1 MRMRKKS
8 YILIFLIG
16 FLSIALVA
24 CASEPNDVDD
34 ADEGNPDGQTTQGG
48 DLIIAKQS
56 DVVSLDPAASN
67 DTPSSDV
74 QRNIFETLVTQDEN
88 MENQPLLAE
97 SWEQIDDTT
106 WVFKLREGITFHD
119 GSDFNAEAV
128 KANIDRTL
136 DPEVGS
142 PRAIMYNM
150 ITEVEVID
158 NYIVQFKTAYPFAP
172 LPAHLAHPGG
182 VMISKEQIE
191 EDYAAMENGENPGTV
206 ISANPQGTGPFVYDE
221 WQPGQFVRL
230 LKNEDYWGE
239 PAVLDSVTF
248 KVVAEDLTRI
258 AELETGDA
266 DITNPLSP
274 SDVRQIEATDGLSV
288 QRQESSALSYL
299 GFNMA
304 KEPFDDARVRKAIS
318 MAIDKEQIIEGIYD
332 GIGIPAKGPIAP
344 NVFGYSE
351 EVTGLDYN
359 VEAAKDLLAEAGFE
373 DGFSTTIWTNDDRQR
388 IDTATNIQAQLREIG
403 ITAEVEIL
411 EWGAM
416 LEQTANGEHDMFV
429 FGWTTVTGDADNGL
443 YPLLHS
449 DNLGNAGNRTFTED
463 EELDELLDQARQ
475 TVDPNERLELYR
487 QVQELL
493 VEIAPMVYIHHQ
505 EYLMGVNEDVN
516 GLTQMPTQLLNLKD
530 VYMKQ

>member
-1 MRMRKKS
+1 
-8 YILIFLIG
+8 
-16 FLSIALVA
+16 
-24 CASEPNDVDD
+24 
-34 ADEGNPDGQTTQGG
+34 
-48 DLIIAKQS
+48 
-56 DVVSLDPAASN
+56 
-67 DTPSSDV
+67 
-74 QRNIFETLVTQDEN
+74 
-88 MENQPLLAE
+88 
-97 SWEQIDDTT
+97 
-106 WVFKLREGITFHD
+106 
-119 GSDFNAEAV
+119 
-128 KANIDRTL
+128 
-136 DPEVGS
+136 
-142 PRAIMYNM
+142 
-150 ITEVEVID
+150 
-158 NYIVQFKTAYPFAP
+158 
-172 LPAHLAHPGG
+172 
-182 VMISKEQIE
+182 
-191 EDYAAMENGENPGTV
+191 
-206 ISANPQGTGPFVYDE
+206 
-221 WQPGQFVRL
+221 
-230 LKNEDYWGE
+230 
-239 PAVLDSVTF
+239 
-248 KVVAEDLTRI
+248 
-258 AELETGDA
+258 
-266 DITNPLSP
+266 
-274 SDVRQIEATDGLSV
+274 
-288 QRQESSALSYL
+288 
-299 GFNMA
+299 MA

-359 VEAAKDLLAEAGFE
+359 VEAARDLLTEAGFE